1 MSTTNQI
8 HNQSQSHIL
17 NYKRKNSF
25 FECYYTQELLRYLR
39 REGLNAYHGGAYRFK
54 ERPQDSRRRLAYFEA
69 KRIVANELERKK
81 AYLSEN
87 FIETGNR

>member
-1 MSTTNQI
+1 MTHQI
-8 HNQSQSHIL
+8 HNQLQLHIL

-25 FECYYTQELLRYLR
+25 EYYNHQELFRYLR

-69 KRIVANELERKK
+69 KRIVSNELERKK
-81 AYLSEN
+81 AYLGEN